1 MRWEGGAKRDR
12 RTVTPRERER
22 DVGEGDRRPDWFPCR
37 AGRRLAG
44 LGGMDPTGPACGRWS
59 TDRHQDVY
67 VYHTIARIG
76 ASAPSSDSPLQKK
89 KSTSVLKVSNLI
101 DVFRASIGSICFPL

>member
-44 LGGMDPTGPACGRWS
+44 LGGMDPTGPACGPRTDTKTS
-59 TDRHQDVY
+59 TYTTRSRALAHQ
-67 VYHTIARIG
+67 HQAATP
-76 ASAPSSDSPLQKK
+76 PSKK

-101 DVFRASIGSICFPL
+101 DVFRASIGSICFRL